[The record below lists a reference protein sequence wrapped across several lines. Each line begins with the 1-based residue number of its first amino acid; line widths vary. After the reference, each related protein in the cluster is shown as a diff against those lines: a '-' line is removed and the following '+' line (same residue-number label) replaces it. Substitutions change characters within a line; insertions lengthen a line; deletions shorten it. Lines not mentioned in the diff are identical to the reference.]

1 MAAVSGVR
9 EPAAGGPSPDAT
21 EQNATPLH
29 VATIS
34 KADHWIDD
42 VLPRFTAYVRAHC
55 TGTVRLHLLLLV
67 DPQTS
72 PGEADAHET
81 RARRLF
87 DSVVRRPFV
96 DPEPGRRLLAF
107 DELRAGLTTTLGLP
121 EVLYLDPDTDVV
133 ADLQGIQRIAPEAA
147 LLWAANPLPLEPVIA
162 DLVRCGFSA
171 GPDAGPLVE
180 PGFLYLRRDLAAEF
194 GDVRMRFPDVHRFA
208 PGSTY
213 WNMLARS
220 LGPQAVRLPDEFNRT
235 FWDVPA
241 AAATARSVHF
251 TGQWKRLQP
260 LVEYRRDRRELV
272 VHAQPP
278 PLPAAPSATAAE
290 PRDSPVVATGSYGRA
305 EPKTAWPRRPAAIC
319 VVALYRDN
327 AAYLPHAF
335 ARFEAWERA
344 GLPVRYHVLENDSTD
359 GTAALLADFLR
370 GRPGRL
376 TSRSLALRY
385 ERRGNGYDRIM
396 PLARMRSFLAD
407 EAAATAPLH
416 PDEWTLLIDSE
427 IYFPADIL
435 ERMFAAAARDPRPDS
450 LGLLTCYTQH
460 LFTAEQ
466 VPKVGRPAPEMP
478 GLRLADHYYDTFAL
492 HDEAHRNHA
501 PFCPF
506 ARCRYCAVGRPTPYP
521 LPLVPVGQAI
531 VDVASACGGF
541 ALLPTALFRDPR
553 LRWTT
558 YGTGV
563 AQAAMLSEHVLFC
576 DRLRTITGRRVVVLQ
591 DVDCV
596 YRH

>member
-1 MAAVSGVR
+1 MAAVSGLKG
-9 EPAAGGPSPDAT
+9 ATAGGQAPDA
-21 EQNATPLH
+21 AALH

-34 KADHWIDD
+34 KADHWVDD
-42 VLPRFTAYVRAHC
+42 VLPRFAAYVRAHC
-55 TGTVRLHLLLLV
+55 TGTVRLHLLLVV

-72 PGEADAHET
+72 PDEAEACEI

-87 DSVVRRPFV
+87 DTVVRRAFV
-96 DPEPGRRLLAF
+96 DPDPGRRLLAF
-107 DELRAGLTTTLGLP
+107 DALRAGLTTTLGVP
-121 EVLYLDPDTDVV
+121 ELLYLDPDTDVV
-133 ADLQGIQRIAPEAA
+133 ADLQDIRRIAPEAA
-147 LLWAANPLPLEPVIA
+147 LLWTANPLPLEPVIA
-162 DLVRCGFSA
+162 DLVRHGFATGS
-171 GPDAGPLVE
+171 DAGPLVE
-180 PGFLYLRRDLAAEF
+180 PGFLYLRRDLAAAF
-194 GDVRMRFPDVHRFA
+194 ADLQNRFPDVHRFA

-213 WNMLARS
+213 WNMLVRS

-241 AAATARSVHF
+241 AVATARSVHY

-260 LVEYRRDRRELV
+260 FVEYRRDRRELV
-272 VHAQPP
+272 VHARPP
-278 PLPAAPSATAAE
+278 PLPAAAAAVSPAVAREPS
-290 PRDSPVVATGSYGRA
+290 VVARGRA
-305 EPKTAWPRRPAAIC
+305 ATHGTFPERPAALC

-359 GTAALLADFLR
+359 GTAGLLANFLR

-376 TSRSLALRY
+376 TSRSLALRQ

-396 PLARMRSFLAD
+396 PLARMRSYLAD
-407 EAAATAPLH
+407 ETAAAAPLH
-416 PDEWTLLIDSE
+416 PAEWTLLIDSD
-427 IYFPADIL
+427 ILFPADIL
-435 ERMFAAAARDPRPDS
+435 ERVFAAAARDPRPES

-466 VPKVGRPAPEMP
+466 VPRVGRPVPDMP
-478 GLRLADHYYDTFAL
+478 GFRLADHYYDTFAL

-506 ARCRYCAVGRPTPYP
+506 ARCRYCEVGRPTPCP
-521 LPLVPVGQAI
+521 LPLVPPERSI
-531 VDVASACGGF
+531 VDVAAAGGGF
-541 ALLPTALFRDPR
+541 ALVPTALFRDSR

-558 YGTGV
+558 YGTGI

-576 DRLRTITGRRVVVLQ
+576 DRLRTLTGRRVVVLQ

-596 YRH
+596 YRR